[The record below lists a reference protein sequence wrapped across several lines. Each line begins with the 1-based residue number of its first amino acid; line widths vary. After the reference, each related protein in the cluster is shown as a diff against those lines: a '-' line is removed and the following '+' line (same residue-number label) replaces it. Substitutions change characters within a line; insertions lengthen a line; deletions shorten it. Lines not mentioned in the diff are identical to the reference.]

1 MSDKPTLP
9 GKPEAQVIDVSLRQV
24 LAIFGGLVFS
34 TLTVG
39 ISLILLRDY
48 ARYRRQMAV
57 IEAVTG
63 LVLTVGQRS
72 PEGNADKPASQAE
85 PGRLCMTPN

>member
-1 MSDKPTLP
+1 MNDKPTLP
-9 GKPEAQVIDVSLRQV
+9 GKPEDKVIDVSLRQV

-39 ISLILLRDY
+39 IALILLRDY
-48 ARYRRQMAV
+48 ARYRRQMAI

-63 LVLTVGQRS
+63 LVLTLSQRS
-72 PEGNADKPASQAE
+72 PEGNTEKPTSQAA
-85 PGRLCMTPN
+85 PGAQG

>member
-1 MSDKPTLP
+1 MNDKPTLP
-9 GKPEAQVIDVSLRQV
+9 GKPEDKIIDVSLRQV

-63 LVLTVGQRS
+63 LVLTLSQRS
-72 PEGNADKPASQAE
+72 PEGNTEKPTSQAA
-85 PGRLCMTPN
+85 PDAQG

>member
-1 MSDKPTLP
+1 MNDKPTLP
-9 GKPEAQVIDVSLRQV
+9 GKAEAQVIDVSLRQV

-39 ISLILLRDY
+39 IALILLRDY

-63 LVLTVGQRS
+63 LVLTLSQRS
-72 PEGNADKPASQAE
+72 PEGNTEKPTSQAA
-85 PGRLCMTPN
+85 PDAQG